1 MKDLF
6 TGVGVALITPFND
19 DLSVDYDALK
29 TLLTTINDGNVDYLV
44 VNGTTSEAS
53 TINNQEKKEIL
64 SFVKK
69 HNSKNLPILYGIGA
83 NDTQLVLDTIKGMD
97 FDGVSGILTVTP
109 YYNKPSQKGI
119 IAHYEAIADLSPVP
133 VLLYNVPG
141 RTGINMTAET
151 TLVLAEHKNI
161 FGIKEASGDLAQAID
176 IIKGKPED
184 FMLISGDDLLTVPMI
199 SIGAEGVIS
208 VLANGYPK
216 EFTSMVHLALKGEFS
231 EATSLLCGFAGI
243 NNMLYEESN
252 PVGIKEVLKNK
263 GVCKNRVRLPLISAS
278 EELSAKIA
286 LEHQILEEYYS
297 MI

>member
-1 MKDLF
+1 MRDLF
-6 TGVGVALITPFND
+6 KGVGVALITPFND
-19 DLSVDYDALK
+19 DLSVDFDALK
-29 TLLTTINDGNVDYLV
+29 NLLDTINSGDVDYLV

-64 SFVKK
+64 DFVKAN
-69 HNSKNLPILYGIGA
+69 NSKKLPILYGIGA
-83 NDTQLVLDTIKGMD
+83 NDTNLVINTIKEMN
-97 FDGVSGILTVTP
+97 FDGIDGILTVTP
-109 YYNKPSQKGI
+109 YYNKPSQKGL
-119 IAHYEAIADLSPVP
+119 IAHYEAIANTASVP

-151 TLVLAEHKNI
+151 TLALAEHENI
-161 FGIKEASGDLAQAID
+161 FGIKEASGDLAQCID

-199 SIGAEGVIS
+199 SVGAEGVIS

-216 EFTSMVHLALKGEFS
+216 EFTSMIHLALEGNFAES
-231 EATSLLCGFAGI
+231 RSLLCGFAGI

-263 GVCKNRVRLPLISAS
+263 EVCKNNVRLPLISAS
-278 EELSAKIA
+278 EGLSERIKQ
-286 LEHQILEEYYS
+286 EHEILEEYYS

>member
-1 MKDLF
+1 MRDLF

-19 DLSVDYDALK
+19 DLSVDFPSLK
-29 TLLTTINDGNVDYLV
+29 NLLTTINEGNVDYLV
-44 VNGTTSEAS
+44 INGTTSEAS
-53 TINNQEKKEIL
+53 TINNQEKMEIL
-64 SFVKK
+64 SFVHK
-69 HNSKNLPILYGIGA
+69 HNSKKLPILYGIGA
-83 NDTQLVLDTIKGMD
+83 NDTQFVLQTIEEMN
-97 FDGVSGILTVTP
+97 FEGVSGILTVSP
-109 YYNKPSQKGI
+109 YYNKPSQNGI
-119 IAHYEAIADLSPVP
+119 IAHFEAIANISPVP

-141 RTGINMTAET
+141 RTGINMSAAT
-151 TLVLAEHKNI
+151 TLALAEHKNI
-161 FGIKEASGDLAQAID
+161 FGIKEASGDLTQAIE

-216 EFTSMVHLALKGEFS
+216 EFTSMVHLALKGEFQ

-243 NNMLYEESN
+243 NNLLYEESN

-263 GVCKNRVRLPLISAS
+263 GVCKNNVRLPLISAS
-278 EELSAKIA
+278 KDLSVRITQ
-286 LEHQILEEYYS
+286 ENEILEEYYS

>member
-1 MKDLF
+1 MRDLF
-6 TGVGVALITPFND
+6 TGVGVALITPFKN
-19 DLSVDYDALK
+19 DLSVDFDALK
-29 TLLTTINDGNVDYLV
+29 TLLTTINEGNVDYLV

-53 TINNQEKKEIL
+53 TINNEEKKEIL
-64 SFVKK
+64 SFVKE
-69 HNSKNLPILYGIGA
+69 HNSKKLPILYGIGA
-83 NDTQLVLDTIKGMD
+83 NDTQLVLDTIKAMD

-109 YYNKPSQKGI
+109 YYNKPSQNGI
-119 IAHYEAIADLSPVP
+119 IAHYEAIANLSPVP

-151 TLVLAEHKNI
+151 TLALAEHDNI

-199 SIGAEGVIS
+199 SIGSEGVIS

-216 EFTSMVHLALKGEFS
+216 EFTSMIHLALKGEFA

-263 GVCKNRVRLPLISAS
+263 KVCENYVRLPLISAS
-278 EELSAKIA
+278 ENLRRKIA
-286 LEHQILEEYYS
+286 QEHEILEEYYS
-297 MI
+297 II